1 MKLSVIQRSAIG
13 MSVALLLALLVAVWL
28 HHTIQLSMESE
39 EWVEH
44 SNEVLSVM
52 SSMGSR
58 LTDAASLSR
67 DYVATGSDADRRGI
81 EQACNEAKAS
91 LTQLHRLVADNAGHE
106 ERLAKV
112 DPLVEKLIGALRSI
126 QPASKLPR
134 GPLEAS
140 VDTITPI
147 RDALRVQ
154 LRDLRNA
161 EQTLMRD
168 RLETQ
173 RETTRRTMAFALSG
187 SGLTLF
193 LLGGSGFL
201 LFREVRERTKAERT
215 LVDKTQLLES
225 ILNSMSDGVVVGDLA
240 GRFTIFNPAA
250 ERIIGIGKLEAG
262 ASDWAQRYGLYLPD
276 QATLCP
282 NEQLPLAR
290 AIRGENVDDVEIFL
304 RNPVRS
310 DGAWLQFSGR
320 PLLDDRGNPGGGVV
334 VFHDISERKRVEE
347 EKFRMAVESAPNGV
361 VMINRFGNIVL
372 VNSQTEKLFGY
383 DRKELLNQPVEMLVP
398 EHFQKNHPSV
408 RAEFFANPQTRAM
421 GKGRDLQG
429 RRKDGSEFPVEIGLT
444 PIPTDDGLLVIS
456 AIVDITDR
464 KRAEQE
470 VHKLN
475 EQLEQRVAERTK
487 QLAAANK
494 ELEAFSYSVSHD
506 LRAPLRSMSGFA
518 KILEED
524 FAPHLENGGLRYIG
538 LIQKNAE
545 KMGCLIDDLLAF
557 SRLNRQM
564 LTRSLVRPAALA
576 QETFDSLEAD
586 RNNREVEL
594 IVGEL
599 PPCQADDRLVR
610 QVFVNL
616 LSNALKFTRNR
627 TPARIEVGSR
637 TEEGQTIYFVR
648 DNGVG
653 FDMQYVDKL
662 FNVFQR
668 LHRVEDF
675 EGTGVGLAI
684 VQRIVARHGGRI
696 WAESALDQGATF
708 YFTLSGDESSGK

>member
-13 MSVALLLALLVAVWL
+13 MSAALLLALLVAVWL
-28 HHTIQLSMESE
+28 YHTIQLSMASE
-39 EWVEH
+39 DWVDH

-52 SSMGSR
+52 GNMGSR

-81 EQACNEAKAS
+81 EHACNDAKAF
-91 LTQLHRLVADNAGHE
+91 LTQLHRLVADNAAHE

-112 DPLVEKLIGALRSI
+112 DPIIEKLIKAFSATQPASI
-126 QPASKLPR
+126 QPERLS
-134 GPLEAS
+134 EAS

-154 LRDLRNA
+154 LRDMRNA
-161 EQTLMRD
+161 EQMIMRD
-168 RLETQ
+168 RLQVE
-173 RETTRRTMAFALSG
+173 REASRQTMAFALSG

-193 LLGGSGFL
+193 LLGGSGYL

-215 LVDKTQLLES
+215 LTDKTQL
-225 ILNSMSDGVVVGDLA
+225 
-240 GRFTIFNPAA
+240 
-250 ERIIGIGKLEAG
+250 
-262 ASDWAQRYGLYLPD
+262 
-276 QATLCP
+276 
-282 NEQLPLAR
+282 
-290 AIRGENVDDVEIFL
+290 
-304 RNPVRS
+304 
-310 DGAWLQFSGR
+310 
-320 PLLDDRGNPGGGVV
+320 
-334 VFHDISERKRVEE
+334 
-347 EKFRMAVESAPNGV
+347 
-361 VMINRFGNIVL
+361 
-372 VNSQTEKLFGY
+372 
-383 DRKELLNQPVEMLVP
+383 
-398 EHFQKNHPSV
+398 
-408 RAEFFANPQTRAM
+408 
-421 GKGRDLQG
+421 
-429 RRKDGSEFPVEIGLT
+429 
-444 PIPTDDGLLVIS
+444 
-456 AIVDITDR
+456 
-464 KRAEQE
+464 
-470 VHKLN
+470 
-475 EQLEQRVAERTK
+475 
-487 QLAAANK
+487 LAAANK

-524 FAPHLENGGLRYIG
+524 FGPHLESGGLRYIG

-557 SRLNRQM
+557 SRLNRQT

-586 RNNREVEL
+586 RSGREVEWV
-594 IVGEL
+594 VGDL
-599 PPCQADDRLVR
+599 PSCQADYNLLR

-616 LSNALKFTRNR
+616 LSNALKFTRGR

-637 TEEGQTIYFVR
+637 IEQGQDVYFVC
-648 DNGVG
+648 DDGVG
-653 FDMQYVDKL
+653 FDMRYVDKL

-696 WAESALDQGATF
+696 WAESSLDQGATF
-708 YFTLSGDESSGK
+708 YFTLSGEKSSE